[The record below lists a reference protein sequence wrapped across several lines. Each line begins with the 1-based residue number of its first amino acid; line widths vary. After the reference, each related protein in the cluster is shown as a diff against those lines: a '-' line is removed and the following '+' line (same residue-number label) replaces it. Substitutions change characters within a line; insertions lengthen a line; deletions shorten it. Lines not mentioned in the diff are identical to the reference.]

1 MRRLDLIS
9 GAAALAVTATQ
20 TRANAQTLEHYRAA
34 FTATEGDA
42 VGWLAQSQ
50 GYFAKVGI
58 ALDIQAIGNG
68 DAAMAA
74 IVSGDIAVGT
84 MNSMSLA
91 LAHQNGVDVK
101 VIGAGGEWVTGRSG
115 TQAMVRKDSPI
126 VSGAGLN
133 GKTVAVN
140 VLKGSAQISMQAW
153 TDKHGGDSTTIKW
166 AEVPFAA
173 MQAALEQGRV
183 DCASIPQ
190 PFATTA
196 LATCRSL
203 GLPNDGIAPRYL
215 LGIYVALGSWI
226 AAHRDAARR
235 INSAL
240 LATSRWYNV
249 DPAVTV
255 NALAAITKQDP
266 AQIAKS
272 PRLYMGEAITPQLL
286 QPVIDVGAKYGILK
300 AGFPAS
306 DVIAQ
311 L

>member
-20 TRANAQTLEHYRAA
+20 TRASAQTLEHYRAA

-50 GYFAKVGI
+50 GYLAKVGI

-74 IVSGDIAVGT
+74 VVSGDIAVGT

-101 VIGAGGEWVTGRSG
+101 VIGAGGEWVSGRSG

-166 AEVPFAA
+166 AEVPFAS
-173 MQAALEQGRV
+173 MQAALEQARI

-203 GLPNDGIAPRYL
+203 GLPNDGI
-215 LGIYVALGSWI
+215 S
-226 AAHRDAARR
+226 
-235 INSAL
+235 SAL

-249 DPAVTV
+249 DPTVTI

-272 PRLYMGEAITPQLL
+272 PRLYMGEAIAPQLL

>member
-20 TRANAQTLEHYRAA
+20 TRASAQTLDHYRAA

-50 GYFAKVGI
+50 GYLAKVGI

-74 IVSGDIAVGT
+74 VVSGDIAVGT

-101 VIGAGGEWVTGRSG
+101 VIGAGGEWVSGRSG

-166 AEVPFAA
+166 AEVPFAS
-173 MQAALEQGRV
+173 MQAALEQARI

-203 GLPNDGIAPRYL
+203 GLPNDGI
-215 LGIYVALGSWI
+215 S
-226 AAHRDAARR
+226 
-235 INSAL
+235 SAL

-249 DPAVTV
+249 DPTVTI

-272 PRLYMGEAITPQLL
+272 PRLYMGEAIAPQLL